1 MSGALRV
8 TFDGRI
14 AKVGPAREV
23 PRLPEREYFSAA
35 GILAASLAMSE
46 LFLAFAGI
54 SLGATRRTARMSL
67 WRPDLEIDD

>member
-54 SLGATRRTARMSL
+54 SLGATRRTAGLSL